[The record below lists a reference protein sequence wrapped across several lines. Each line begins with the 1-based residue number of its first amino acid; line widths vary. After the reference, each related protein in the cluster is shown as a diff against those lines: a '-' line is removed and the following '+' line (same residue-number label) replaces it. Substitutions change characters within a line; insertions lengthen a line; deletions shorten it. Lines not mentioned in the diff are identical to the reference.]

1 MLQEYY
7 TENYKNTIIKI
18 GQDFRRS
25 IDYIESRKDFNFNNL
40 SYFGGSWGSTTS
52 NYLLAIDDR
61 IKAAVLCVGGLMMQK
76 SKKEVEAHYYIR
88 RIKTPILHIVGKED
102 GIFGF
107 EESYKPWKELI
118 GTPKNK
124 LKLISSRGDRDL
136 IGSIKGKQNIEII
149 YLHAREIIEQLAGK
163 SLDLGF
169 SGLDLLKE
177 SEINIQNNIKVF
189 KKYPYGQATLVVAIP
204 TDFID
209 IFSMADL
216 EEVAFEFKDKKKK
229 RLRVATKYPNLTR
242 EFFYSKGVTQFSIV
256 KSIGSTEIAPYTGSS
271 EVITDITSTGSTL
284 AANNLRI
291 ITDGYILKS
300 ELCMMV
306 AKSSLQNKK
315 LQRLAKLL
323 STKY

>member
-1 MLQEYY
+1 MKDL
-7 TENYKNTIIKI
+7 IKI
-18 GQDFRRS
+18 GIPSKGRL
-25 IDYIESRKDFNFNNL
+25 RKD
-40 SYFGGSWGSTTS
+40 
-52 NYLLAIDDR
+52 
-61 IKAAVLCVGGLMMQK
+61 VLN
-76 SKKEVEAHYYIR
+76 
-88 RIKTPILHIVGKED
+88 
-102 GIFGF
+102 IF
-107 EESYKPWKELI
+107 K
-118 GTPKNK
+118 KNK

-291 ITDGYILKS
+291 INDGYILKS
-300 ELCMMV
+300 ELCMTV
-306 AKSSLQNKK
+306 AKSSFHNKCIF
-315 LQRLAKLL
+315 L
-323 STKY
+323 

>member
-1 MLQEYY
+1 MKDL
-7 TENYKNTIIKI
+7 IKI
-18 GQDFRRS
+18 GIPSKGRL
-25 IDYIESRKDFNFNNL
+25 RKD
-40 SYFGGSWGSTTS
+40 
-52 NYLLAIDDR
+52 
-61 IKAAVLCVGGLMMQK
+61 VLN
-76 SKKEVEAHYYIR
+76 
-88 RIKTPILHIVGKED
+88 
-102 GIFGF
+102 IF
-107 EESYKPWKELI
+107 K
-118 GTPKNK
+118 KNK
-124 LKLISSRGDRDL
+124 LKLISRRGDRDL
-136 IGSIKGKQNIEII
+136 IGSIEGKKNIEII

-291 ITDGYILKS
+291 INDGYILKS

-306 AKSSLQNKK
+306 AKSSFHNKE